1 MAQHPLKSSEPIAS
15 QMKQLMKH
23 KTLAI
28 AFLTAAGFTVG
39 CKQEDTT
46 SQQIDKVQAKTEEA
60 AHEMKDY
67 TFAQKAE
74 FTAKMQS
81 QLTELNRE
89 LDQLGARIEK
99 SSDTVKAEAK
109 PKFQALRDQT
119 AGLNKQLEEV
129 KNATESTWDSVKSGF
144 KKAYESSKDGF
155 QQARLWVSDK
165 VAP

>member
-1 MAQHPLKSSEPIAS
+1 MTQ
-15 QMKQLMKH
+15 

-28 AFLTAAGFTVG
+28 ASLSTAVLVAG
-39 CKQEDTT
+39 CNKQDST
-46 SQQIDKVQAKTEEA
+46 SQQIDKAQAKTAEA
-60 AHEMKDY
+60 AQEMKDY

-74 FTAKMQS
+74 FTEKMEG
-81 QLTELNRE
+81 QLKALNHD

-99 SSDTVKAEAK
+99 STDTVKAEAK

-119 AGLNKQLEEV
+119 AGLSKQLEEV

-155 QQARLWVSDK
+155 QQARVWVSDK
-165 VAP
+165 IAP

>member
-1 MAQHPLKSSEPIAS
+1 
-15 QMKQLMKH
+15 MKQLMKH

-28 AFLTAAGFTVG
+28 AFLSVAGFSVG
-39 CKQEDTT
+39 CNKEDTT
-46 SQQIDKVQAKTEEA
+46 SQQLDKVQAKTEEA

-99 SSDTVKAEAK
+99 STDAVKAEAK

-119 AGLNKQLEEV
+119 AGLNR
-129 KNATESTWDSVKSGF
+129 F
-144 KKAYESSKDGF
+144 KKNPFNKSFKSEGALISVFSSDLVIGF
-155 QQARLWVSDK
+155 L
-165 VAP
+165 

>member
-1 MAQHPLKSSEPIAS
+1 
-15 QMKQLMKH
+15 MKQLMKH

-46 SQQIDKVQAKTEEA
+46 SQQIDKVQAKTAEA
-60 AHEMKDY
+60 AQEMKDY

-74 FTAKMQS
+74 FTEKMKS
-81 QLTELNRE
+81 QLNALNRD

-99 SSDTVKAEAK
+99 SSDAVKAEAK

-144 KKAYESSKDGF
+144 KKAYESSNDGF

-165 VAP
+165 IAP